1 MLYSQKGCGFFCFFF
16 LIKAKYIVAF
26 DGLVS
31 ITNKEYFNQET
42 RVSFISFLFV
52 FWEDNRNSGKKSI

>member
-1 MLYSQKGCGFFCFFF
+1 MLYSQKGCVFF

-26 DGLVS
+26 DDLVS
-31 ITNKEYFNQET
+31 MANKEYFNQET
-42 RVSFISFLFV
+42 RVAFVSFLFV